1 MLIRVFTTTDDHAEP
16 SLVAEMQVDAAA
28 LMAAAQPREAE
39 ARQRGPEWTGGAIP
53 FFVQELVDAVE
64 AGKPAQV
71 IETQASNAAM
81 AAWLYDS
88 IHDGVSAEI
97 FAQCDLVFTLAPGG
111 VVQYDRTPAAAG

>member
-1 MLIRVFTTTDDHAEP
+1 MLIRVFTTTDDRAEP